1 MHALRGG
8 IIMVTKNRLQVR
20 DFVLGFSSGILSV
33 VITVAIIVMTESSN
47 TMIAMLSLLSNIVL
61 ISIIF
66 VCLSE
71 SPLKS
76 LIRALL
82 SLLTYAVLGV
92 TVIYLRIPYH
102 LIVLIFGELIED
114 NNAAG
119 MIILL
124 NLFFTFSIHIVL
136 IIVHII
142 RCIVHRFRI
151 KLRTER

>member
-1 MHALRGG
+1 
-8 IIMVTKNRLQVR
+8 MVTKNRLQVR

-92 TVIYLRIPYH
+92 TVIYLRIPYY

>member
-1 MHALRGG
+1 
-8 IIMVTKNRLQVR
+8 MVTKNRLQVR

>member
-1 MHALRGG
+1 MNKKNLRIWDILIG
-8 IIMVTKNRLQVR
+8 I
-20 DFVLGFSSGILSV
+20 GSGILCV
-33 VITVAIIVMTESSN
+33 VLTVAIIVITESSN
-47 TMIAMLSLLSNIVL
+47 IMIVMLSLLSNIAL
-61 ISIIF
+61 IPIIF
-66 VCLSE
+66 ICLSE

-76 LIRALL
+76 LIRTLL

-92 TVIYLRIPYH
+92 TVIYLRIPYY

-114 NNAAG
+114 NNAVG
-119 MIILL
+119 MIIIL